1 VTAAL
6 FHPAQREASKALA
19 WARKDCKSPPGTL
32 FISHQHGQSCILT
45 CCERLSK
52 GCKVID
58 ELKALLISE
67 LNLEDITPDD
77 IDASAPLFRDGLGL
91 DSIDA
96 LELAVV
102 LDKKYGIKIKS
113 SDERN
118 KKIFSSLNALTDFI
132 TDNRTR

>member
-1 VTAAL
+1 M
-6 FHPAQREASKALA
+6 
-19 WARKDCKSPPGTL
+19 
-32 FISHQHGQSCILT
+32 
-45 CCERLSK
+45 
-52 GCKVID
+52 ID

-118 KKIFSSLNALTDFI
+118 KEIFSSLNALADFI
-132 TDNRTR
+132 INNRTR

>member
-1 VTAAL
+1 MQ
-6 FHPAQREASKALA
+6 PGKA
-19 WARKDCKSPPGTL
+19 
-32 FISHQHGQSCILT
+32 F
-45 CCERLSK
+45 
-52 GCKVID
+52 KVID
-58 ELKALLISE
+58 ELKILLISE

-118 KKIFSSLNALTDFI
+118 KEIFSSLNALNGFI
-132 TDNRTR
+132 TDNRSR

>member
-1 VTAAL
+1 M
-6 FHPAQREASKALA
+6 
-19 WARKDCKSPPGTL
+19 
-32 FISHQHGQSCILT
+32 
-45 CCERLSK
+45 
-52 GCKVID
+52 ID
-58 ELKALLISE
+58 ELKALLIFE

-118 KKIFSSLNALTDFI
+118 KEIFASLNALADFI

>member
-1 VTAAL
+1 
-6 FHPAQREASKALA
+6 
-19 WARKDCKSPPGTL
+19 
-32 FISHQHGQSCILT
+32 
-45 CCERLSK
+45 
-52 GCKVID
+52 VID

-118 KKIFSSLNALTDFI
+118 KEIFSSLNALADFI
-132 TDNRTR
+132 TDKRTR

>member
-1 VTAAL
+1 L
-6 FHPAQREASKALA
+6 Y
-19 WARKDCKSPPGTL
+19 
-32 FISHQHGQSCILT
+32 
-45 CCERLSK
+45 K
-52 GCKVID
+52 GIKVID
-58 ELKALLISE
+58 ELKGLLISE

-77 IDASAPLFRDGLGL
+77 IDPSAPLFRDGLGL

-118 KKIFSSLNALTDFI
+118 KEIFSSLNALADFI